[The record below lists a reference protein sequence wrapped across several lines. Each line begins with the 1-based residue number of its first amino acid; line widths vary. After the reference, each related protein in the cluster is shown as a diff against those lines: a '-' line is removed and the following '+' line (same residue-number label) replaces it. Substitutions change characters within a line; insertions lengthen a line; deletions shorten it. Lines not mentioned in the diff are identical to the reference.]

1 MENSLLLFDEG
12 GAYGAADVA
21 ACMPGNRLLGVKLVN
36 ASSCM
41 FEFAPANNRSTH
53 RTEITVSFTSGTFK
67 QAMQAIAGALNSN
80 TMVVV
85 ADARNNVFLEYAGGS
100 FNGTSLDVDENA

>member
-12 GAYGAADVA
+12 GSQGVDTA
-21 ACMPGNRLLGVKLVN
+21 ACMPGSRLLGVKLLDSN
-36 ASSCM
+36 TCY
-41 FEFAPANNRSTH
+41 FEFAPANNRSAH
-53 RTEITVSFTSGTFK
+53 RTEVKVNFTDGTFK
-67 QAMQAIAGALNSN
+67 EAMRAVAGALNSN

-100 FNGTSLDVDENA
+100 FNGQSLDVDEVA

>member
-12 GAYGAADVA
+12 GNQGVDTG
-21 ACMPGNRLLGVKLVN
+21 ACMPGNRLLGVNLVN
-36 ASSCM
+36 ASSCT
-41 FEFAPANNRSTH
+41 FQFAPANNQSTK

-85 ADARNNVFLEYAGGS
+85 ADARNNVFLNYAGGS
-100 FNGTSLDVDENA
+100 FNGAGLDVDEVA